1 MLSSCQPECSAVG
14 ICYSES
20 VIQHLLQ
27 WNRWRLLS
35 SGVASALNS
44 HYSHTNLSTARA
56 LLMSQCI
63 TPPPPLMCMWRWEY
77 RCAWQDML
85 EFPYSSKLTFNDS
98 LSYFHYLWLTRMI
111 RLLVVVHWS
120 RTDAGQWFKRLSQSI
135 LFANTSGTGIYLSLG
150 TTHHQDIIYWHI
162 MRGVLWLIFGV

>member
-1 MLSSCQPECSAVG
+1 MLSSCQPVCSALG

-20 VIQHLLQ
+20 VIQHLLH

-44 HYSHTNLSTARA
+44 HAHYSSTNLSSARA

-63 TPPPPLMCMWRWEY
+63 APSPRPPLMCMWRWEY

-85 EFPYSSKLTFNDS
+85 EFPYSRKLTFNDS

-111 RLLVVVHWS
+111 RLLVVVVHWS
-120 RTDAGQWFKRLSQSI
+120 RTDAGQWFKRLSQTI
-135 LFANTSGTGIYLSLG
+135 LFANTSGTGIYLSLLAQS
-150 TTHHQDIIYWHI
+150 TT
-162 MRGVLWLIFGV
+162 RT